1 MEYSKKQK
9 MLDAMIVGVAIF
21 VLGTL
26 DYDNLR
32 TMDYIYLV
40 SFGFWIVTGGC
51 YEGSFFRHRR
61 HVNRDE

>member
-40 SFGFWIVTGGC
+40 SFGFWIVTFLIRLYLMYKRGML
-51 YEGSFFRHRR
+51 
-61 HVNRDE
+61 

>member
-40 SFGFWIVTGGC
+40 SFGFWIVTFVIRLYLMYKRGML
-51 YEGSFFRHRR
+51 
-61 HVNRDE
+61 

>member
-40 SFGFWIVTGGC
+40 SFGFWIVTFVIRIYLMYKRGML
-51 YEGSFFRHRR
+51 
-61 HVNRDE
+61 

>member
-9 MLDAMIVGVAIF
+9 LLDAMIVGVAIF

-40 SFGFWIVTGGC
+40 SFGFWMVTFAIRLYLMYKRGML
-51 YEGSFFRHRR
+51 
-61 HVNRDE
+61 